1 MFTTILLKRI
11 FKKSLV
17 ATINENLLYQCVPPV
32 LGVNIKE
39 RHFARWVTRQ
49 PSKEFPP
56 DDHITTAEKEELR
69 KPNNEK
75 LNKSSS
81 QFISKDRPISKDH
94 TPTAKPKHAFENG
107 DYIVLDE
114 NDYTFR

>member
-1 MFTTILLKRI
+1 MLTNILLKHI

-17 ATINENLLYQCVPPV
+17 ATKNENLLYQCVPPV
-32 LGVNIKE
+32 LGWYIKE
-39 RHFARWVTRQ
+39 RHYARWVARL

-56 DDHITTAEKEELR
+56 DDHITPEKEELR
-69 KPNNEK
+69 KPKHEK

-81 QFISKDRPISKDH
+81 QYISQDRPVNKYQ
-94 TPTAKPKHAFENG
+94 TPTAKPVHSFENR
-107 DYIVLDE
+107 DYMVLDE